1 MDWTVCSR
9 ETERDYTWND
19 IHASHPVAEYSRNIF
34 APAFEGSL
42 TTSRFAA
49 LLRYPGSPQGVVLGV
64 SVSTTRKD
72 LSHCPIRTLA
82 FLRGETPEETDLLAA
97 FFAECLRKPDSETLY
112 NAESGIA
119 KAVESL
125 YQTKKPD
132 DFLRFCHSL
141 PTANGSGLKPTV
153 SCVLPRDFVNARLAT
168 SDSLPALIK
177 GGEPF
182 LIALTDRAS
191 ADVLASLGSMFYRR
205 LVYIFSKPTTAVEE
219 LPQPASKKNVLAAAI
234 GGVALLAALLV
245 AAGRSCRNGSISSD
259 TPRGTNVVER
269 TDSGGINAANVVPN
283 SGRGGKSDGGTSHD
297 DSSTNAIATFAEA
310 KVMTMTNRVEQSV
323 MPQ

>member
-132 DFLRFCHSL
+132 DFLRFCRSL
-141 PTANGSGLKPTV
+141 PSANGGGVKPTGRYAI
-153 SCVLPRDFVNARLAT
+153 PRDDADTRCEMAE
-168 SDSLPALIK
+168 SLSALK
-177 GGEPF
+177 GEGGPF
-182 LIALTDRAS
+182 LIALTDRLPI
-191 ADVLASLGSMFYRR
+191 DVLDSLGSMFDHATVR
-205 LVYIFSKPTTAVEE
+205 IFSKATTVNEP
-219 LPQPASKKNVLAAAI
+219 LPGGGPNTRVIAAAI
-234 GGVALLAALLV
+234 GGAVILALLV
-245 AAGRSCRNGSISSD
+245 AAGRLCRKAGGCGD
-259 TPRGTNVVER
+259 TL
-269 TDSGGINAANVVPN
+269 GGANIV
-283 SGRGGKSDGGTSHD
+283 SRAIGGGEG
-297 DSSTNAIATFAEA
+297 STNAVQHCGQGGEPAWETRQGDSI
-310 KVMTMTNRVEQSV
+310 TNAVTTDAVTNQNSRLNR
-323 MPQ
+323 